1 MDNTSFNMHA
11 TSSPRLPVESL
22 TAWSCRSSLDNG
34 QETVRAERFGGNE
47 YYERISSHEALEE
60 MEEAEAA
67 ERELEE
73 VCLLS
78 THMS

>member
-1 MDNTSFNMHA
+1 M
-11 TSSPRLPVESL
+11 
-22 TAWSCRSSLDNG
+22 
-34 QETVRAERFGGNE
+34 RAERFGGNE

-73 VCLLS
+73 VLELLPWKIKEDEPS
-78 THMS
+78 GVQAQQAWSMSAVVCHE

>member
-1 MDNTSFNMHA
+1 M
-11 TSSPRLPVESL
+11 
-22 TAWSCRSSLDNG
+22 
-34 QETVRAERFGGNE
+34 RAERFGGNE

-73 VCLLS
+73 VLELLPWS
-78 THMS
+78 QGR